1 MEDTGEK
8 IRRNLVVFSAL
19 ILLAAWMRVPLAAV
33 ADKAL
38 IGLHADNNRAWIAV
52 VVVHIYLMWRYRF
65 AHETVEATKAL
76 AREHWVQQR
85 RYVDRI
91 LKHEAELFVRTG
103 APSAVLGDALIT
115 FVASHFFPRQSG
127 ERVDL
132 TYLSVRVQ
140 VRDDAV
146 PGYSGSGMARVVASS
161 NNWKDREVGEVL
173 YSISS
178 PSWFEAF
185 VLGGLRAL
193 FYSHSSAELLFPVT
207 LGIVALGVAVAKA
220 FGF

>member
-1 MEDTGEK
+1 
-8 IRRNLVVFSAL
+8 
-19 ILLAAWMRVPLAAV
+19 
-33 ADKAL
+33 
-38 IGLHADNNRAWIAV
+38 
-52 VVVHIYLMWRYRF
+52 
-65 AHETVEATKAL
+65 
-76 AREHWVQQR
+76 VQQR